1 MEFRII
7 REEQSVELLLDSFE
21 SNNSNTEGINLRFLS
36 MLQSLRQ
43 RMKEAWD
50 SYCSVQVL
58 SGSTIS
64 VKAAY
69 GDLLSEFVE
78 VDYGQSIAIIEDF
91 LESKIPL
98 TENEFVNSI
107 NKLYIAYEMF
117 ILTHPFSLLSYVD
130 FKDTIS
136 NYWVYCD
143 CYVKCDVLKKH
154 TFKWL
159 DKPELII
166 FPKISYL
173 RAESGKLVDDLT
185 KYQMDMNSNKQDEAT
200 MNNKKYDLI
209 SRIRKYLTDLIA
221 HADSKIKSIKDDLN
235 DLIYIYSATRKEFY
249 SIVYQCYNLEHKP
262 NLDHIS
268 VAQRF
273 ESWANKN
280 DRSFLTKNI
289 QYVHK
294 IRMDDVGNV
303 VLSEEYDVDLSDAC
317 FLVLKELILS
327 GIVIKRCEYCEKS
340 FNPKNRTDEKYCRR
354 QVEDTSNTCHTIGP
368 LRRGRI
374 KENLNQYQRLYVVY
388 RERYRSRVNRN
399 TMNKEVYEEWK
410 KNATKKRDQAKSK
423 EIDYSDFESW
433 ILSEEQRLA
442 EKRKDEKL
450 SK

>member
-7 REEQSVELLLDSFE
+7 REEQSVELLLDVFE
-21 SNNSNTEGINLRFLS
+21 SSNSNTEGINLRFLS
-36 MLQSLRQ
+36 MFQSLRQ
-43 RMKEAWD
+43 RMKEAWG

-78 VDYGQSIAIIEDF
+78 VDCGQSIARIEDF

-98 TENEFVNSI
+98 SEKEFVDSI
-107 NKLYIAYEMF
+107 NKLNTAIEMF
-117 ILTHPFSLLSYVD
+117 LLTHPFSLLSYVD
-130 FKDTIS
+130 FKDTIN

-159 DKPELII
+159 DKPEIII

-185 KYQMDMNSNKQDEAT
+185 KYQMDINSNKQDEAT
-200 MNNKKYDLI
+200 MNDEKYDLI
-209 SRIRKYLTDLIA
+209 SRIQKYSTDLRTY
-221 HADSKIKSIKDDLN
+221 ADNKIRSIKDSLN
-235 DLIYIYSATRKEFY
+235 DLIYNYSSTRKEYY
-249 SIVYQCYNLEHKP
+249 SILYRCYNLKQKP
-262 NLDHIS
+262 NLDHLR

-273 ESWANKN
+273 ESWADKN
-280 DRSFLTKNI
+280 DRSFLTKKI

-294 IRMDDVGNV
+294 IRMDDLGNV

-327 GIVIKRCEYCEKS
+327 DTVIKRCEHCKKS
-340 FNPKNRTDEKYCRR
+340 FRPKKRTDEKYCRR
-354 QVEDTSNTCHTIGP
+354 QVGETSNTCHTIGP
-368 LRRGRI
+368 LRRGMI

-423 EIDYSDFESW
+423 EITYSEFESW
-433 ILSEEQRLA
+433 VLTKDKNLTK
-442 EKRKDEKL
+442 KRIEEKL